1 MKQISII
8 ALFLFVVSCSNEKTT
23 SENLSSNFSFAS
35 NTSNNHVFKNE
46 FGIEA
51 YYVGYFEASVYD
63 DAKNVMYSNKITISI
78 DSLSETI
85 CFGHSIVAGNMRP
98 FKGSYKKNND
108 NTFEVTA
115 KEPGDDK
122 YDGSFVFVINANS
135 NKIIGKWN
143 SNDKNLAVTE
153 REYELE
159 RKTFEYNP
167 DLELPEYLTYEGL
180 YGTYK
185 ETDTSTTAE
194 SLTDDIYKFNA
205 SKVLL
210 KSKDIENMYLAD
222 LEVMRNAIYARHGYS
237 FKNRKMRFLF
247 DHAVEWYMP
256 ISTNITNDLTDIEKQ
271 NIELLKRY
279 EKHAVKYYDSF
290 GR

>member
-8 ALFLFVVSCSNEKTT
+8 ALLLFVVSCTKENNKR
-23 SENLSSNFSFAS
+23 ENLSSNFSFAS
-35 NTSNNHVFKNE
+35 NINNAHTFVNE
-46 FGIEA
+46 FGIEG
-51 YYVGYFEASVYD
+51 YYVGYFEALKYD
-63 DAKNVMYSNKITISI
+63 ENKDVMYSNKITISI
-78 DSLSETI
+78 DSLNENT

-98 FKGSYKKNND
+98 FKGAYSKFDN
-108 NTFEVTA
+108 NTFKCTA

-122 YDGSFVFVINANS
+122 YDGAFEFEIDANS
-135 NKIIGKWN
+135 KKITGKWK
-143 SNDKNLAVTE
+143 SNDPNLAVTE
-153 REYELE
+153 RQYELE
-159 RKTFEYNP
+159 LRTFIYNP

-185 ETDTSTTAE
+185 ETDTSSIAE
-194 SLTDDIYKFNA
+194 SLTDDIFKFNA

-210 KSKDIENMYLAD
+210 KTKDVENMYQAD
-222 LEVMRNAIYARHGYS
+222 LEVLRNSIYARHGYS

-247 DHAVEWYMP
+247 DQAVEWYMP
-256 ISTNITNDLTDIEKQ
+256 VSINITNDLTPIEKQ

>member
-8 ALFLFVVSCSNEKTT
+8 ALFLIVVSCNNEKNTT
-23 SENLSSNFSFAS
+23 ENLSSNFSFAS
-35 NTSNNHVFKNE
+35 NSNNNHVFKNE

-51 YYVGYFEASVYD
+51 YYVGYFEASKYD
-63 DAKNVMYSNKITISI
+63 DKKDVMYTNKITISI
-78 DSLSETI
+78 DSLTETI
-85 CFGHSIVAGNMRP
+85 CYGHSIVAGNMRP
-98 FKGSYKKNND
+98 FKGAYSKNND
-108 NTFEVTA
+108 NTFQVTA

-122 YDGSFVFVINANS
+122 YDGTFVFVINANS

-180 YGTYK
+180 YGTYI
-185 ETDTSTTAE
+185 ETDTSSIAE
-194 SLTDDIYKFNA
+194 SFFFSTSIVEF
-205 SKVLL
+205 
-210 KSKDIENMYLAD
+210 KS
-222 LEVMRNAIYARHGYS
+222 S

-247 DHAVEWYMP
+247 DQAVEWYMP
-256 ISTNITNDLTDIEKQ
+256 VSTNITNDLTDIEKQ